1 MEITQTIVTVAAF
14 SALFASITY
23 AISLIVALI
32 RGREI
37 KVVSRMAMRKQLQNT
52 FIDIDFNLTEK
63 DTDETAVQKVVDA
76 YDRLGVAF
84 EVVKSDFEAEQD
96 RKRNA
101 TPPVFQDPTAAEK
114 SRAPGKKGKK
124 NKRNK

>member
-37 KVVSRMAMRKQLQNT
+37 KVISRMAMRKQLQNT

-114 SRAPGKKGKK
+114 SRVPGKKGKK